1 MKNTYGYQKGGK
13 KKPKGRNSRSSASNW
28 AAQALASPLFRQR
41 AVPSLRRKSEGER
54 RGSQYWVNQY
64 A

>member
-13 KKPKGRNSRSSASNW
+13 KKPKGRNLGSSASNW

-41 AVPSLRRKSEGER
+41 VVPSLQRKSEDER